1 MAFLTALNGMAFT
14 FCAFRALDYINLSLF
29 SLFSMLGGMVLP
41 FFQGIL
47 FYDEEFTLA
56 KGVCVVFIIAALLCT
71 LEKGEKK
78 KGTVFYAGIFVLNG
92 MSGVISKIFTT
103 STLPKASAAGYS
115 IWSAAVTIFLS
126 AIAWLVLSQTEKR
139 RALAAGVEREKLGW
153 KVKWQSY
160 GIGAL
165 SGAINKVAN
174 FLLVLAL
181 VHVDASVQYPMV
193 TGGTMI
199 VSTVLSFFG
208 DKKPNK
214 REILGV
220 FLAFLG
226 IERYPETGISPAQ
239 AILTSRR
246 EYFSGFCSLDF
257 LTTSAGIGLLSS
269 TLTGTAASSFLT
281 SFQNWSKSAGSS
293 CEWRSFSGST
303 IAPTPPVCEART

>member
-1 MAFLTALNGMAFT
+1 MWIYYGLILLSVAMFGGGFAFQDLYRKKRGSGLCISMEASCIGAVAGLTVLLAINGFAFEYTPFTLLMASWAALNGMAFT

-78 KGTVFYAGIFVLNG
+78 KGTVFYVGIFALNG

-115 IWSAAVTIFLS
+115 AWSAAVTIFLS
-126 AIAWLVLSQTEKR
+126 AIAWFILSQTEKR
-139 RALAAGVEREKLGW
+139 RALAAGVEKKQLGR

-165 SGAINKVAN
+165 SGSINKVAN
-174 FLLVLAL
+174 FLLVFAL

-199 VSTVLSFFG
+199 VSTALSFFG
-208 DKKPNK
+208 DKKTNK

-220 FLAFLG
+220 LLAFLG
-226 IERYPETGISPAQ
+226 MLA
-239 AILTSRR
+239 L
-246 EYFSGFCSLDF
+246 F
-257 LTTSAGIGLLSS
+257 LI
-269 TLTGTAASSFLT
+269 
-281 SFQNWSKSAGSS
+281 
-293 CEWRSFSGST
+293 
-303 IAPTPPVCEART
+303 PV

>member
-1 MAFLTALNGMAFT
+1 MWIYYSLILLSVAMFGSGFAFQDLYRKKRGSGLRISMEAACIGAVAGLIVLLAINGFAFEYTPFTLLMAFWAALNSMAFT
-14 FCAFRALDYINLSLF
+14 FCTFRALDYINLSLF

-78 KGTVFYAGIFVLNG
+78 KGTVFYVGIFALNG

-115 IWSAAVTIFLS
+115 AWSAAVTIFLS
-126 AIAWLVLSQTEKR
+126 AIAWFILSQTEKR
-139 RALAAGVEREKLGW
+139 RALAAGVEKKQLGR

-160 GIGAL
+160 GIGIL

-199 VSTVLSFFG
+199 VSTALSFLG

-214 REILGV
+214 GELLGIL
-220 FLAFLG
+220 LAFLG
-226 IERYPETGISPAQ
+226 MLALFLIPA
-239 AILTSRR
+239 
-246 EYFSGFCSLDF
+246 
-257 LTTSAGIGLLSS
+257 
-269 TLTGTAASSFLT
+269 
-281 SFQNWSKSAGSS
+281 
-293 CEWRSFSGST
+293 
-303 IAPTPPVCEART
+303 

>member
-1 MAFLTALNGMAFT
+1 MWIYYILILLSVVMFGGGFACQNLYRKKRGSDLRVSMEAACIGSMAGLIVLLAINGFAFEYTPFTLLMAFLVALNSLAFT

-78 KGTVFYAGIFVLNG
+78 KGAIFYAGVFVLNG
-92 MSGVISKIFTT
+92 MSGVLSKIFTS
-103 STLPKASAAGYS
+103 STLPKVSPVGYS
-115 IWSAAVTIFLS
+115 VWGAAITMILS
-126 AIAWLVLSQTEKR
+126 AIVWLVLSQREKR
-139 RALAAGVEREKLGW
+139 RALADGVAIEKIRRT
-153 KVKWQSY
+153 VIWQSY

-165 SGAINKVAN
+165 NGAINKVAN

-181 VHVDASVQYPMV
+181 VHVDASIQYPMV

-199 VSTVLSFFG
+199 VSTALSFFE

-214 REILGV
+214 KEILGV

-226 IERYPETGISPAQ
+226 MLA
-239 AILTSRR
+239 L
-246 EYFSGFCSLDF
+246 F
-257 LTTSAGIGLLSS
+257 LI
-269 TLTGTAASSFLT
+269 
-281 SFQNWSKSAGSS
+281 
-293 CEWRSFSGST
+293 
-303 IAPTPPVCEART
+303 PV